1 MTQIRSMA
9 QITFFFAPGEAIPRL
24 LEKSLFLSPRRPRG
38 GGPSRS
44 LNRFASGGVNPTPQT
59 PRGQVTHW
67 GVPEIQATVSELGF
81 PGLRLWPQ
89 LGRVLTGSIGT
100 DGVVRT
106 STSEVKFLDRG
117 KTNFCESIR
126 QECLH

>member
-1 MTQIRSMA
+1 MEEQGID
-9 QITFFFAPGEAIPRL
+9 
-24 LEKSLFLSPRRPRG
+24 SLGSFCWFLTREG
-38 GGPSRS
+38 
-44 LNRFASGGVNPTPQT
+44 
-59 PRGQVTHW
+59 
-67 GVPEIQATVSELGF
+67 EIQATVSGLGS
-81 PGLRLWPQ
+81 PSLRIRPQ